1 LRQDLAYAVR
11 QLRRTPGFTLLVL
24 LTIALGIGAN
34 TAVFSLIN
42 GFLRPLPARAPERLV
57 VVAAQ
62 TKGDDTGIR
71 YRFSFAALQDLRRQA
86 GVFADVFGFDVG
98 ISGLSAAG
106 KTTEFF
112 YSIVTG
118 NYFSA
123 LGLQPAAGRLFLPGE
138 GEQPGGEYLLV
149 LGYGLWQKR
158 FGGSPDA
165 IGRQVRIDGH
175 AVRIVGVAPNGFHGT
190 YAGADMEGYML
201 LNWSAAGPRWDFG
214 GRLFTSRDSRRWTVI
229 ARLKPGISL
238 AQAQSSM
245 DILMRHFETEYPA
258 TDRGIGARV
267 IPETYARPAPVS
279 LVSNAVPLVRLLVLV
294 LGALVV
300 LLACM
305 NVANLMLVRATG
317 RQRELAIRTALGSG
331 RARLVRQLLTES
343 LLLGIGGAAL
353 GLLFGKWGRNVLAGS
368 IDLATDIPT
377 RLDFHFDWAVF
388 LYALGAAIAT
398 GILIGLWPAL
408 RASRADAGAALHGG
422 RGDGG
427 GAGNRSAGRLRS
439 ALAIAQVAGSFVL
452 LIVAGLFVR
461 SLKQAERVDLG
472 FNPDHVVNVRLDPR
486 HAGYERERTNDFYRE
501 LTRRVEKLPGIQSV
515 SLAFSTPLGYIND
528 FTYVHIEGRPPDEA
542 QPPLVGFNSISGAYF
557 ETMQIPILRGRAFA
571 ETDVATAP
579 LVAIV
584 NQTMAARF
592 WPGQEAIGK
601 QFRTR
606 KPDGPLW
613 KVVGIARDS
622 KYLVVAERPLSY
634 FYLPLEQMHSSLRV
648 LQVRSATPPERLG
661 PVIEQEIHALD
672 PEVPIADRQS
682 MRQALGGMAGF
693 LIYRIGALQ
702 ASMMGALG
710 LLLAII
716 GVYGVVSY
724 GAAQRTHEIGV
735 RLALGAQPSDIR
747 GMVLFHAT
755 FLVVVGLG
763 AGLAG
768 AFALSRL
775 TTRIVMLVSA
785 TDPLTY
791 GGVTVVLA
799 GIALWACY
807 LPARRA
813 MRVDPQKA
821 LRHE

>member
-1 LRQDLAYAVR
+1 
-11 QLRRTPGFTLLVL
+11 
-24 LTIALGIGAN
+24 
-34 TAVFSLIN
+34 
-42 GFLRPLPARAPERLV
+42 
-57 VVAAQ
+57 
-62 TKGDDTGIR
+62 
-71 YRFSFAALQDLRRQA
+71 
-86 GVFADVFGFDVG
+86 
-98 ISGLSAAG
+98 
-106 KTTEFF
+106 
-112 YSIVTG
+112 
-118 NYFSA
+118 
-123 LGLQPAAGRLFLPGE
+123 
-138 GEQPGGEYLLV
+138 
-149 LGYGLWQKR
+149 
-158 FGGSPDA
+158 
-165 IGRQVRIDGH
+165 
-175 AVRIVGVAPNGFHGT
+175 
-190 YAGADMEGYML
+190 
-201 LNWSAAGPRWDFG
+201 
-214 GRLFTSRDSRRWTVI
+214 
-229 ARLKPGISL
+229 
-238 AQAQSSM
+238 
-245 DILMRHFETEYPA
+245 
-258 TDRGIGARV
+258 
-267 IPETYARPAPVS
+267 
-279 LVSNAVPLVRLLVLV
+279 
-294 LGALVV
+294 
-300 LLACM
+300 M

-331 RARLVRQLLTES
+331 RARLVRQMLTES

-353 GLLFGKWGRNVLAGS
+353 GLLFGTWGRNVLAGS

-377 RLDFHFDWAVF
+377 RLDFHFDWVVF

-408 RASRADAGAALHGG
+408 RASRTDAGAVLHGG

-427 GAGNRSAGRLRS
+427 GAGNRGAARLRS

-461 SLKQAERVDLG
+461 SLRQAERVDLG

-486 HAGYERERTNDFYRE
+486 HAGYEPERTNNFYRE
-501 LTRRVEKLPGIQSV
+501 LARRVEKLPGIQSV
-515 SLAFSTPLGYIND
+515 SLAFTTPLSYIND
-528 FTYVHIEGRPPDEA
+528 FTYVHVEGRPQDEA

-584 NQTMAARF
+584 NQTMAGRF
-592 WPGQEAIGK
+592 WPGQDAIGK

-606 KPDGPLW
+606 KADGPLW

-622 KYLVVAERPLSY
+622 KYLVVAERPLAY
-634 FYLPLEQMHSSLRV
+634 FYLPLEQMPTSLRV

-661 PVIEQEIHALD
+661 PVIEHEIHALD
-672 PEVPIADRQS
+672 PEVPVADLQS

-702 ASMMGALG
+702 ASIMGTLG
-710 LLLAII
+710 LLLAVI

-735 RLALGAQPSDIR
+735 RMALGAQPSDIR
-747 GMVLFHAT
+747 GMVLSEAA
-755 FLVVVGLG
+755 FLVVIGLG

-791 GGVTVVLA
+791 GGVTLALA

-813 MRVDPQKA
+813 MRVDPQTA